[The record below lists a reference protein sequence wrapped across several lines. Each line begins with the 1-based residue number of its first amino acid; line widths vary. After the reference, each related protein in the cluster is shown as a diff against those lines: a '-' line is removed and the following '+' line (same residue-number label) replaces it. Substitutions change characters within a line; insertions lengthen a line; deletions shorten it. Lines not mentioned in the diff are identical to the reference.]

1 MQETYYAALEPDTQR
16 WNVSPITH
24 EFPETHWVF
33 RVNARSPAEAVQKG
47 LESYRTLTIIPT
59 ESEMEVLRAVS
70 SQVGQLKRVASE
82 ILMVQLDSR
91 YMADAEQ
98 LSRKGFF
105 DVAHHDELVIHTGS
119 AGWKAIQEHV
129 ARPPSR
135 RPEPISLSFG

>member
-1 MQETYYAALEPDTQR
+1 MQETYYVALEPDTQR

-33 RVNARSPAEAVQKG
+33 RVNARSQAEAVQKG
-47 LESYRTLTIIPT
+47 LESYRTLTVIPT

-70 SQVGQLKRVASE
+70 NQVGQLKRVASE

-105 DVAHHDELVIHTGS
+105 DVAHHDELIIHTCS

-129 ARPPSR
+129 TRPPSR
-135 RPEPISLSFG
+135 RPEPISLSLG